1 MRLGPRSREAVKW
14 CRAVP
19 GASWTRA
26 GLPAWVD
33 WVVNNLALLRRPAIG
48 LGAGTAHEHR
58 AFTVAQAVGLAEGL
72 DGLFVV
78 DDREGAG
85 PVGAPQAALET
96 PGVEYAGERVPDV
109 REGIRFP
116 GQRAG
121 AADLDHRVRALG
133 EVQHLRQVGP
143 GLRRG
148 GRRAGLHEPQMVD
161 DKSGLGVAVDQR
173 NARVQVAPAQH
184 VDRKV
189 VPDGFAQ
196 GPVEARDAW
205 VAPRF
210 LGNY

>member
-26 GLPAWVD
+26 GLPAWVN

-48 LGAGTAHEHR
+48 LGAGTAHQHR
-58 AFTVAQAVGLAEGL
+58 PFTVAQAAGLAEGL

-78 DDREGAG
+78 ADREGAG

-96 PGVEYAGERVPDV
+96 PGVEHAVERVPDV

-133 EVQHLRQVGP
+133 EVQHLRQLGP

-148 GRRAGLHEPQMVD
+148 GRRAGLHKAQMVD
-161 DKSGLGVAVDQR
+161 DEPRVEVAVDQHW
-173 NARVQVAPAQH
+173 NRVQVARTRQ
-184 VDRKV
+184 
-189 VPDGFAQ
+189 
-196 GPVEARDAW
+196 
-205 VAPRF
+205 
-210 LGNY
+210 